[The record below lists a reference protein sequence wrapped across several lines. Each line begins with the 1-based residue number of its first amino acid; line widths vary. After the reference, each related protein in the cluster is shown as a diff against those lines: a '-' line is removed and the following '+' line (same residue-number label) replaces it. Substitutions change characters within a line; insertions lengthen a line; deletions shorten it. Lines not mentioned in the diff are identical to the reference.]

1 MKEKDRIELG
11 QRIQALTKK
20 STPAER
26 KQLEQ
31 KRCAATGGQSTN
43 TAEDG
48 GNTVFHDIS
57 PDILSPDFA
66 SGSLYSASRIINV
79 GPKSNGLK
87 IPVSAET
94 VRNVNSVKGGVR
106 AYVIECEGDT
116 KTASV
121 AKFGQLD
128 LALNKAAVVI
138 FSTDELLQDAEAIA
152 DYLSKCSQDALL
164 SLVDSNILYGGG
176 LLNGLNV
183 SPATAFVATSDPI
196 TIAEI
201 HNMMDMYYGGKNGAW
216 YVSKNM
222 RDQILDL
229 YSIQVADL
237 AAPAATHLDLAFEDG
252 VYYLFGYPI
261 VVSDMVIDNGIALLD
276 LTQYIIIQKE
286 VKTAINTSLKWL
298 EDESAFRWVIRMNGD
313 STWLS
318 PITLTDGSV
327 TYPFVMNVGQENS
340 SSSSSSSNS
349 SSSNSSSSSSSSSY
363 IENWSSSSETSVSNS
378 SESSQ
383 SNSSESSASSTSV
396 STESS
401 ESSVE
406 YSSESSTSVSTESSE
421 SSGNYSQSSESS
433 SQSGMGSCAEDY
445 CASGFTH
452 ASWNGDWT
460 VTGTKHD
467 NKPTYYSISAGKY
480 LFYDIT
486 YTTWAV
492 ADSIGAAPLLWD
504 VTQTSPATCPQGAY
518 SGDDNGTFVAG
529 KC

>member
-1 MKEKDRIELG
+1 MREEKRVDLG
-11 QRIQALTKK
+11 QRIQAIAGRFDPKII
-20 STPAER
+20 
-26 KQLEQ
+26 Q
-31 KRCAATGGQSTN
+31 KRCGATSGQSTN

-116 KTASV
+116 KTASL

-138 FSTDELLQDAEAIA
+138 YSTDELLQDAEAIA

-164 SLVDSNILYGGG
+164 SLIDSNILYGGG

-183 SPATAFVATSDPI
+183 SPSTAFVATSDPI

-216 YVSKNM
+216 YVSKHM

-229 YSIQVADL
+229 FAIQLAD
-237 AAPAATHLDLAFEDG
+237 AASPGPIAIELKFEDG

-261 VVSDMVIDNGIALLD
+261 IVSDMVIDHGIALLD
-276 LTQYIIIQKE
+276 LSQYIIIQKE

-298 EDESAFRWVIRMNGD
+298 EDESAFRWVVRMNGD
-313 STWLS
+313 SSWLN

-327 TYPFVMNVGQENS
+327 VYPFVMNQGQDNS
-340 SSSSSSSNS
+340 SSSSSSSSQSSESSASSSSKSSASSNS
-349 SSSNSSSSSSSSSY
+349 SSSNSSSSKSM
-363 IENWSSSSETSVSNS
+363 
-378 SESSQ
+378 
-383 SNSSESSASSTSV
+383 SSASSQ
-396 STESS
+396 
-401 ESSVE
+401 
-406 YSSESSTSVSTESSE
+406 
-421 SSGNYSQSSESS
+421 SQSSESS
-433 SQSGMGSCAEDY
+433 ENYSASSDSSTSESLSSPSSDSSTSESSEQSSGAIGPCAEQY
-445 CASGFTH
+445 TASGFGTT
-452 ASWNGDWT
+452 AINGLYGFGGRLNNRAYYVKGGIYMYWNSTFT
-460 VTGTKHD
+460 VWV
-467 NKPTYYSISAGKY
+467 ISTVLG
-480 LFYDIT
+480 
-486 YTTWAV
+486 
-492 ADSIGAAPLLWD
+492 GA
-504 VTQTSPATCPQGAY
+504 PATWMSNSSDPTACPADTY
-518 SGDDNGTFVAG
+518 ISESGTVVA
-529 KC
+529 